1 MQCVTFGQ
9 HLHLNG
15 SVVQQDAAASSDRAL
30 QLLVRDPNAVGGLVG
45 AHRGVIGQSNLGMK
59 KHRRIGVQEQ
69 DTGICKKKSIKE
81 AYQSTCCPMKSS
93 TSLVEPPKLPVLI
106 SGP

>member
-30 QLLVRDPNAVGGLVG
+30 QLLVRDPDAVGGLVG

-59 KHRRIGVQEQ
+59 KTPKNRGSGTRHRNMQ
-69 DTGICKKKSIKE
+69 KK
-81 AYQSTCCPMKSS
+81 Y
-93 TSLVEPPKLPVLI
+93 
-106 SGP
+106 